1 MLPTAILCA
10 GEMMPPNCFQVGD
23 ELATLLSKEELG
35 RLKDPLTLS
44 TAFTLRN
51 TIPIP

>member
-10 GEMMPPNCFQVGD
+10 REMMLPDCFQVDNG
-23 ELATLLSKEELG
+23 LTTLFSKEELG
-35 RLKDPLTLS
+35 QLKGPLTLS
-44 TAFTLRN
+44 TAFTLKN